1 MDLGG
6 LSLEGGALV
15 LGSATFFNSVPRL
28 YKMIGGFEELHY
40 QLQLD
45 GIKDMMG
52 ENSFLKVHSVVG
64 ELDIIIIAENFAVS
78 DIDGDYHRMF
88 S

>member
-1 MDLGG
+1 
-6 LSLEGGALV
+6 
-15 LGSATFFNSVPRL
+15 
-28 YKMIGGFEELHY
+28 MISGFEELHY

-78 DIDGDYHRMF
+78 DIDGDYRRMF

>member
-1 MDLGG
+1 
-6 LSLEGGALV
+6 
-15 LGSATFFNSVPRL
+15 
-28 YKMIGGFEELHY
+28 MISGFEELHY

-52 ENSFLKVHSVVG
+52 ENSFLKVHSVVR

-78 DIDGDYHRMF
+78 NIDGDYQKNF

>member
-1 MDLGG
+1 
-6 LSLEGGALV
+6 
-15 LGSATFFNSVPRL
+15 
-28 YKMIGGFEELHY
+28 MISGFEELHY

-52 ENSFLKVHSVVG
+52 ENSFLKVHSVVR

-78 DIDGDYHRMF
+78 NIDGDYQKIF

>member
-6 LSLEGGALV
+6 LSLEGGVLV
-15 LGSATFFNSVPRL
+15 LGSATCFFNPMPRL
-28 YKMIGGFEELHY
+28 YKMISGFEELHY

-52 ENSFLKVHSVVG
+52 ENSFLKVHSV
-64 ELDIIIIAENFAVS
+64 LTWKT
-78 DIDGDYHRMF
+78 
-88 S
+88 